1 MYRIKTINQALRQRY
16 PNGENPFQMVTRL
29 AEECGELAAQVN
41 HFEGSGIKRQKLGEP
56 DPRKLAKEVQ
66 DVIRCALQIATY
78 YAIEEELEEQIHSAE
93 QRALR
98 YLQTA
103 QKKDWDHPQD
113 DNASKTA

>member
-1 MYRIKTINQALRQRY
+1 MHRIKIINQALRQRY
-16 PNGENPFQMVTRL
+16 PSGEDPFQMVTRL
-29 AEECGELAAQVN
+29 AEECGELAAEVN

-78 YAIEEELEEQIHSAE
+78 YDVEEELEMLIDSAE
-93 QRALR
+93 RRAMR

-103 QKKDWDHPQD
+103 QDKDWDRPKD
-113 DNASKTA
+113 DDASKTA